1 MTAVLALLSLAEKT
15 EQKPPDLSEKTKL
28 EVAIAQRDYLL
39 AKARADQA
47 MLELQAKITQ
57 AEKECQ
63 SHSGLKFDATAVTC
77 RIPEPEAK

>member
-1 MTAVLALLSLAEKT
+1 MTIIYALVSLAEKL
-15 EQKPPDLSEKTKL
+15 EQKPPDLSEKTRL

-47 MLELQAKITQ
+47 MVELQAKITQ

-63 SHSGLKFDATAVTC
+63 AHSGLKFDATAVTC
-77 RIPEPEAK
+77 RIPEPETK